1 VVPFQDRQGN
11 KNMFQ
16 IRKANDR
23 GHANHGWLD
32 SWHTFS
38 FADYY
43 DPAHMGF
50 RALRVINDDR
60 IAEGQGFGTH
70 PHRDMEIITYMLE
83 GELAHKDSM
92 GNGRVIKTGEV
103 QGMSAGTGITHS
115 EFNPSPTNG
124 THLLQIWIMPHTKNV
139 TPAYGEHT
147 PAKSGNWELVASES
161 GAGGTIKIH
170 QDAKMF
176 VAVSD
181 KDNIL
186 PLNIPPER
194 FGWIQMATGFGELNG
209 NKLEAGDGVAFS
221 GDEVKQLK
229 AAAGS
234 KILLF
239 DLA

>member
-1 VVPFQDRQGN
+1 
-11 KNMFQ
+11 MFEL
-16 IRKANDR
+16 RKAGDR
-23 GHANHGWLD
+23 GHADHGWLD

-50 RALRVINDDR
+50 HALRVINDDR
-60 IAEGQGFGTH
+60 IAAGQGFGTH

-115 EFNPSPTNG
+115 EFNPSPKNG

-139 TPAYGEHT
+139 TPSYGEHT

-161 GAGGTIKIH
+161 GNGGSIIIH
-170 QDAKMF
+170 QDAKIY
-176 VAVSD
+176 VAVVE
-181 KDNIL
+181 KDNTLLI
-186 PLNIPPER
+186 NIDPQR
-194 FGWIQMATGFGELNG
+194 FGWIQLATGEAEING
-209 NKLEAGDGVAFS
+209 TKLSAGDGVAFS
-221 GDEVKQLK
+221 GDAVSELK

-234 KILLF
+234 KVLLF